1 MNVISLEAGNTQV
14 LWAAFDFSQQDEKI
28 EGKSVVG
35 DENCVGIMITIK
47 KPYCTCTPGWYEDP
61 MATLTFNV
69 VVISQ
74 SRNSGKTTERGLSPR
89 IIVGVMFVTLMTDK
103 VNLANNNSYF

>member
-1 MNVISLEAGNTQV
+1 M
-14 LWAAFDFSQQDEKI
+14 
-28 EGKSVVG
+28 G

-69 VVISQ
+69 
-74 SRNSGKTTERGLSPR
+74 RELERRSGPYCSLGSFGETGGPLALLPF
-89 IIVGVMFVTLMTDK
+89 VGRCSGAHGESTAVQQAAMDSEKFILK
-103 VNLANNNSYF
+103 QC